1 MPTALFYTPAL
12 KNYDFGPGHAYRSDR
27 FASFFHHFHKILGD
41 HPDFQLINHDQIA
54 TDDEL
59 KLFHSPDYI
68 NIVHAAALEPDD
80 HFDTTSWL
88 PSSHINI
95 NSAGPKQGPS
105 RESISVYLSPD
116 NLDPFTG
123 NLPPG
128 IETAARAAVKNSIL
142 AVDHVLQNR
151 SPKTVAIG
159 GGLHHA
165 QTAYGEGFCI
175 YNDVVIA
182 ARHALAKYKLDR
194 ILILDTDAHA
204 GNGTCSAFY
213 NDPRVLFI
221 DLHQKDIYPYTGHL
235 QEIGSGPGAGYT
247 INLPLPPTTGDNAYQ
262 LIFDQIITPI
272 ANQFKPQLIIRNGG
286 SDPHY
291 ADPLTNLGLTLAG
304 FQLIGQKVNQLAAQ
318 LTNQKTIDLICSGY
332 NPQILPQVWLQLI
345 SALSGVHLDFEDSPP
360 PPNKQSFQQTKSIIK
375 QLKSHLKPHWN
386 SF

>member
-12 KNYDFGPGHAYRSDR
+12 QNYDFGPGHAFRGDR
-27 FASFFHHFHKILGD
+27 FTSFLHHFHQILGD
-41 HPDFQLINHDQIA
+41 HPDFQLITHDQIA

-68 NIVHAAALEPDD
+68 NIVQAAALEPDD
-80 HFDTTSWL
+80 DFETSNWL
-88 PSSHINI
+88 PASHINI

-105 RESISVYLSPD
+105 RESLSVYLSPD

-128 IETAARAAVKNSIL
+128 IDTAARAAVKNSLL
-142 AVDHVLQNR
+142 AVDYVLQDQ
-151 SPKTVAIG
+151 STKAIAIG

-165 QTAYGEGFCI
+165 HTAYGEGFCI

-182 ARHALAKYKLDR
+182 ARCALQKYNLDR

-221 DLHQKDIYPYTGHL
+221 DLHQKDIYPNTGRL
-235 QEIGSGPGAGYT
+235 EEIGSGPGTGCT
-247 INLPLPPTTGDNAYQ
+247 VNFPLPPAAGDDAYR

-272 ANQFKPQLIIRNGG
+272 A
-286 SDPHY
+286 H
-291 ADPLTNLGLTLAG
+291 ATAG
-304 FQLIGQKVNQLAAQ
+304 QAA
-318 LTNQKTIDLICSGY
+318 TRARCDG
-332 NPQILPQVWLQLI
+332 
-345 SALSGVHLDFEDSPP
+345 
-360 PPNKQSFQQTKSIIK
+360 
-375 QLKSHLKPHWN
+375 
-386 SF
+386 